1 MIMEKLKKSFWLC
14 LLLMFF
20 FINTKVKAE
29 AVTVSEKI
37 KIIYFSND
45 LLKNLAQELLASV
58 DFQKRLNLRSL
69 IPESATWHEYT
80 LTPRD
85 LNQLSEAHV
94 LFLLGK
100 DIEGFSK
107 KQIQGKIKTLKVIEL
122 NEEKL
127 PFKEDKDPHYWNHPL
142 NFIAVAKAVA
152 RELILVEPNWQ
163 KQVDINLAKIENE
176 IIKVHKNYLS
186 LFAGLKEK
194 TIIISHNSISFYGKA
209 YGIKI
214 FSPTGFNSLD
224 QTIPSDLISIKKM
237 LKDNPKIPLFREVNS
252 NNIFLEKLAKDLGL
266 SIKGDINGES
276 LRGKTYET
284 FLKQNLEVIYSAL
297 K

>member
-1 MIMEKLKKSFWLC
+1 
-14 LLLMFF
+14 
-20 FINTKVKAE
+20 
-29 AVTVSEKI
+29 
-37 KIIYFSND
+37 
-45 LLKNLAQELLASV
+45 
-58 DFQKRLNLRSL
+58 SL

-85 LNQLSEAHV
+85 LNQLSEAYV

-107 KQIQGKIKTLKVIEL
+107 QQIQGKIKTLKVIEL

-127 PFKEDKDPHYWNHPL
+127 PFKDDKDPHYWNHPL
-142 NFIAVAKAVA
+142 NFIVIANAVA
-152 RELILVEPNWQ
+152 RELISVDPNWQ
-163 KQVDINLAKIENE
+163 KQVNINLTKIESE
-176 IIKVHKNYLS
+176 IVKVHEYYLK
-186 LFAGLKEK
+186 LFAGLKDK

-237 LKDNPKIPLFREVNS
+237 LKDNPNIPLFREVNS

-276 LRGKTYET
+276 LRGKTYEA